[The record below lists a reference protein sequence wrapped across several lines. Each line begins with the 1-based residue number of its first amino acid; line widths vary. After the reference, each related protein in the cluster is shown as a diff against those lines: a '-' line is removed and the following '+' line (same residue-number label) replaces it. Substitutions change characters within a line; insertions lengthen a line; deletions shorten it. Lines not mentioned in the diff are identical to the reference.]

1 MRSKFIKFAGI
12 SIFILVISFL
22 IYWAGIS
29 APKKE
34 IVFEVEYI
42 EYSII
47 EENAKENEE
56 NTLFPKV
63 FKENHKKQVG
73 RFKPE
78 KVGKLNRK

>member
-1 MRSKFIKFAGI
+1 LDYQQNHNSKYSLFQK
-12 SIFILVISFL
+12 
-22 IYWAGIS
+22 
-29 APKKE
+29 
-34 IVFEVEYI
+34 IVTQII

-47 EENAKENEE
+47 KEKAKENEE

-78 KVGKLNRK
+78 KVGNLNRK